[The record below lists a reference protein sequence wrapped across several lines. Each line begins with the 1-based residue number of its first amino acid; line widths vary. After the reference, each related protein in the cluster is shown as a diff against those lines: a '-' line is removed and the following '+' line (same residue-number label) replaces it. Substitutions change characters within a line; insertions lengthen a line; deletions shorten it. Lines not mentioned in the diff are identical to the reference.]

1 MPSYQFQTE
10 DFALSSDG
18 VHLLR
23 NQFNFKTI
31 GYNDIRQARIERSVE
46 IRNAPA
52 IFCIGILL
60 VAFAFYQTRWV
71 VWLFNDPRTFH
82 IDIISIVLPIIPLL
96 LGSYCL
102 YASIRKGPVLRLEEG
117 SRVHKL
123 RLRPVVK
130 KNLTAELERYMGAQ
144 LGPAFQVDRS
154 ALE

>member
-1 MPSYQFQTE
+1 MPAYQFQTE
-10 DFALSSDG
+10 DFALSPDG

-31 GYNDIRQARIERSVE
+31 AYKEIRQARIERSVE
-46 IRNAPA
+46 IRNAPV

-71 VWLFNDPRTFH
+71 IWLFNDPRTFH
-82 IDIISIVLPIIPLL
+82 IDITSILLPIIPLL

-102 YASIRKGPVLRLEEG
+102 YVSVRKGPVLRLQEG
-117 SRVHKL
+117 TRVHKL
-123 RLRPVVK
+123 RLRPAVK
-130 KNLTAELERYMGAQ
+130 ENLTAELERCMAAQ
-144 LGPAFQVDRS
+144 LGPAFEVDRS